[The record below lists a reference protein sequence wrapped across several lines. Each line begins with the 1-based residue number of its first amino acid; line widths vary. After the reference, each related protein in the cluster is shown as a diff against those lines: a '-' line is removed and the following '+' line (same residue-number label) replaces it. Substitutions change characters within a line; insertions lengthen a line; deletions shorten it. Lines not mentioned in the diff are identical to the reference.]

1 MFRSRHS
8 GRPTRPVTPRRR
20 LGAVLAAC
28 TLALGGLVVATAP
41 AAQADLSSRSTTLNA
56 QGFPTSYTDSSGLSL
71 DLCLDTARCL
81 GTTAEMIP
89 PDGEAFYYAAFADVG
104 GVSLELAL
112 EAAFADLDPIV
123 FQRTQYQA
131 DAGVLVPG
139 AVYTMT
145 DPYGVQTCTATANR
159 TRCRIETG
167 GGPRV
172 FSDALSGRIGPFLRS
187 TSAPAG
193 FIGDNVTATTVTGS
207 PTGFNR
213 FRVQGPGLADQCGTD
228 CIETTLFTLQGRIAG
243 NAPPGPPPPAP
254 TGDVSVTPASLAF
267 GDQPVDGGATASRTV
282 TVTNTGT
289 APLTGIAPSS
299 SSADFPITDSCPA
312 TLQAA
317 ASCTVGVRF
326 DPTASGARTGT
337 LTVAN
342 DVADRT
348 VSLTGRGTAGA
359 LSTPNALA
367 FGNVNLGS
375 TVNRTVLVTNNGTA
389 ALTFGTATLAG
400 AQAGDFGT
408 AAPATTR
415 CTNGLVLDAGD
426 TCQVGVSFKPS
437 AAGSRTATL
446 QVTAGGSSRNVALSG
461 TGVGAQPAPPG
472 PPAPPGNDN
481 TNPDVASHRPADG
494 ARKVSRNANVDVR
507 FTETVQGVTGTTFTL
522 TNLRTG
528 DRVAARVTRHGSTWR
543 LDPNRKLAARTTYR
557 VDIVG
562 GGSAIRDLA
571 GNALA
576 SESFTFTTRAKG
588 GKG

>member
-1 MFRSRHS
+1 
-8 GRPTRPVTPRRR
+8 
-20 LGAVLAAC
+20 
-28 TLALGGLVVATAP
+28 VATAP
-41 AAQADLSSRSTTLNA
+41 PAQADLAAVSTTLVN
-56 QGFPTSYTDSSGLSL
+56 GFPSFYRDSAGVSL
-71 DLCLDTARCL
+71 DLCLDSARCL
-81 GTTAEMIP
+81 ATSAEMIP
-89 PDGEAFYYAAFADVG
+89 PGGEAFYFAAFADVG
-104 GVSLELAL
+104 GVSMELAL
-112 EAAFADLDPIV
+112 EAAFADTTPIV

-131 DAGVLVPG
+131 DAGVFVPG
-139 AVYTMT
+139 AAYTMT

-213 FRVQGPGLADQCGTD
+213 FRVQGPGLADQCGVD
-228 CIETTLFTLQGRIAG
+228 CIETTLFTVQGRIAG
-243 NAPPGPPPPAP
+243 NAPPAPPPPAP
-254 TGDVSVTPASLAF
+254 TGDVSVTPATLNF

-282 TVTNTGT
+282 TVSNTGT

-299 SSADFPITDSCPA
+299 SSADFPITDNCPA
-312 TLQAA
+312 TLQPAA
-317 ASCTVGVRF
+317 TCTVGVRF

-337 LTVAN
+337 LTVAT

-348 VSLTGRGTAGA
+348 VSLAGRGTAGA
-359 LSTPNALA
+359 LSAPNALA
-367 FGNVNLGS
+367 FGAVTVGS
-375 TVNRTVLVTNNGTA
+375 TVNRTVLVTNNGDA
-389 ALTFGTATLAG
+389 ALTFGNATLAG
-400 AQAGDFGT
+400 AQAGDFGV

-426 TCQVGVSFKPS
+426 SCQVGVSFRPS

-481 TNPDVASHRPADG
+481 TNPDVTSHRPADG
-494 ARKVSRNANVDVR
+494 ATKVSRNANVDVR
-507 FTETVQGVTGTTFTL
+507 FTEAVQGVTGTSFTL

-528 DRVAARVTRHGSTWR
+528 NKVAARLSRHGTTWR
-543 LDPNRKLAARTTYR
+543 LDPVRRLASRTTYR
-557 VDIVG
+557 VDLFG

-571 GNALA
+571 GNGLA
-576 SESFTFTTRAKG
+576 SESFTFTTRSKR